1 MLIPLKRGPDK
12 RGPDKKGTEPLS
24 RQVYRWI
31 RDAIVERA
39 LRAGEAL
46 PSTRE
51 LAEENS
57 ISRTVV
63 VQAYDQLMAEGFITG
78 RHGSGT
84 YVSEVLHPAA
94 SSVPCRTAPVRLS
107 RYGARVVASKR
118 AAQSDER
125 RPRPARYD
133 FAYGRCSLDEFPL
146 AAWRR
151 ILQRR
156 TRTAPMRSFE
166 YGTAGGDPALREAI
180 AGHLRRSRAIHCD
193 VSQVMIVNGSQQAL
207 DLTIRL
213 LMNPG
218 DTIVVEDPQYHGLR
232 QVMLASA
239 LRVRA
244 VPVDQDGI
252 DVRRL
257 PRQARLAM
265 VTPSHQFP
273 TGAVLS
279 LERRLALLEWARR
292 ANAVV
297 VEDDYDGEFRYE
309 GEPLEPLQ
317 SLDRE
322 GRVLYVGTFSRTVF
336 PALRI
341 GYVVAP
347 QPLVPAFLAAKW
359 IADRHTAVLEQET
372 LAEFIASGAYERH
385 LRRTRRANAKRREA
399 LLSSIDRYLGDRVT
413 ISGSR
418 AGSHISLWPC
428 AKISAP
434 KVSAEETIARAA
446 AAGVHIYGIGSY
458 YLRQP
463 PPVGFLLGYAGLTVP
478 QIREGIRRLADVL

>member
-1 MLIPLKRGPDK
+1 
-12 RGPDKKGTEPLS
+12 
-24 RQVYRWI
+24 
-31 RDAIVERA
+31 
-39 LRAGEAL
+39 
-46 PSTRE
+46 
-51 LAEENS
+51 
-57 ISRTVV
+57 
-63 VQAYDQLMAEGFITG
+63 
-78 RHGSGT
+78 
-84 YVSEVLHPAA
+84 
-94 SSVPCRTAPVRLS
+94 
-107 RYGARVVASKR
+107 
-118 AAQSDER
+118 
-125 RPRPARYD
+125 
-133 FAYGRCSLDEFPL
+133 
-146 AAWRR
+146 
-151 ILQRR
+151 
-156 TRTAPMRSFE
+156 MRSFD
-166 YGTAGGDPALREAI
+166 YGAAAGDLALRQAI

-193 VSQVMIVNGSQQAL
+193 ASQVIIVNGSQQAL

-213 LMNPG
+213 LLNPG

-244 VPVDQDGI
+244 VPVDHDGI
-252 DVRRL
+252 DVRRM

-279 LERRLALLEWARR
+279 LERRLALLDWARR

-317 SLDRE
+317 SLDRD
-322 GRVLYVGTFSRTVF
+322 GRVLYVGTFSRTIF

-347 QPLVPAFLAAKW
+347 PPLVSAFLAAKW
-359 IADRHTAVLEQET
+359 IADRHTAILEQET

-385 LRRTRRANAKRREA
+385 LRRARRAHAKRRDA
-399 LLSSIDRYLGDRVT
+399 LLSSIERHLGDRVT
-413 ISGSR
+413 VTGSR
-418 AGSHISLWPC
+418 SGTHIALWPH
-428 AKISAP
+428 AK
-434 KVSAEETIARAA
+434 VTEAETVAQAA
-446 AAGVHIYGIGSY
+446 AAGIHIYGIASY

-478 QIREGIRRLADVL
+478 QIREGIRRLATVL